1 MGAPQLNIKDAET
14 TRMVRELAELTGET
28 QTEVVR
34 KAVEQRLQRERLE
47 REQHDARRETEK
59 QREFDTMLAEVRR
72 IQAEV
77 KALGLAD
84 NMLTDDDL
92 YDENGLPK

>member
-34 KAVEQRLQRERLE
+34 KAVQERLQHERNFREVDSVRSEDNEIAELRAYLARC
-47 REQHDARRETEK
+47 REEMRPYA
-59 QREFDTMLAEVRR
+59 AS
-72 IQAEV
+72 
-77 KALGLAD
+77 D
-84 NMLTDDDL
+84 NDDM
-92 YDENGLPK
+92 YDEFGAPV